1 MPNNFTKEHN
11 RLADHDSRV
20 VDWKQWGPYV
30 AERAWGTVR
39 EDYSEDGR
47 AWESF
52 PHDHARSR
60 AYRWNED
67 GLAGVCNRYQNIC
80 MAIALWNGKDPIL
93 KERLFGL
100 TGPEGNHGED
110 VKEYYFY
117 LDNVP
122 THSYMKYLYK
132 YPHAEYP
139 YAKLVDENR
148 KQGRDKPEI
157 ELLDILGDCFKASRY
172 FDVTVEYAKA
182 DEEDVLCRIT
192 VENRGPEA
200 APLHVLP
207 HLWFRNTWS
216 WGYDSTRPQIR
227 AIGDRAAETEH
238 RHLGKRWWY
247 VDAPQMPL
255 GPAGGPGQDG
265 TAPMRLMFTDN
276 DTNRQRLYG
285 KKNAMPYV
293 KDAFHEAVCRGKL
306 ESLNPARKGTKA
318 AAHFQVVL
326 PPGGKYVVQT
336 RYSPRQLE
344 TPFGDFEA
352 VFAVRRK
359 EADEFYD
366 TVGIQGLDDD
376 AKRVERQAYAGLLW
390 TKQFY
395 HYSVELWLDGDPV
408 GPRSPESAQH
418 MRNHQWRHMYNLDII
433 SMPDKWEYPWY
444 AAWDLAYH
452 CLPLAQIDPK
462 FAKRQLMLMLR
473 EWYMHPNGQM
483 PAYEWNFSDVN
494 PPVHAWACWR
504 VYKISRNITGEA
516 DTRWLEEVFQKLL
529 LNFTWWV
536 NRKDRDGANVFE
548 GGFLGLDNIGVFDRS
563 SLHGGRYIEQADGT
577 AWMGMYCLNM
587 LAIALEL
594 ARTRPAY
601 ESIATKF
608 FEHFIYIANAI
619 NAPIEEQGLWDAED
633 GFFYDKLHLPDGPAV
648 PLKLRSF
655 VGLIP
660 LFAVETIEPDLLE
673 LLPNFRRRMEWFI
686 KYRPKLTAAVAS
698 LTEPGENGRLLL
710 TIVDR
715 YKLERILPRMFDPS
729 QFFSEFGLR
738 SLSHQMAAEPFVFK
752 NGAEEIRVDYEPG
765 ESRSNMFGGNSNWRG
780 PIWFPVN
787 YLMIESLEKYHHYF
801 GDSLKVEAPRYSGN
815 WLNLKDAAREI
826 SRRACKLFLRDE
838 KADGRRAV
846 FGDVELFQKS
856 PEWRDNIPFYE
867 YFHGETGRG
876 MGASHQTG
884 WTALVARML
893 RSLVTEKYGSWK

>member
-11 RLADHDSRV
+11 RLAEHDSRA

-80 MAIALWNGKDPIL
+80 MALGLWNGKDPIL

-132 YPHAEYP
+132 YPQVEYP
-139 YAKLVDENR
+139 YAKLVDANR
-148 KQGRDKPEI
+148 KQGRDKPEV
-157 ELLDILGDCFKASRY
+157 ELLDLLGDTFKTNRY

-200 APLHVLP
+200 APLHILP
-207 HLWFRNTWS
+207 QLWYRNTWS
-216 WGYDSTRPQIR
+216 WGYDSTRPTIR
-227 AIGDRAAETEH
+227 AIGERVAETEH

-247 VDAPQMPL
+247 VDAPTM
-255 GPAGGPGQDG
+255 PAGPPASGQDG
-265 TAPMRLMFTDN
+265 SAPMRLMFTEN

-306 ESLNPARKGTKA
+306 EALNPARKGTKA

-336 RYSPRQLE
+336 RLSPRQVDA
-344 TPFGDFEA
+344 PFADFDA
-352 VFAVRRK
+352 VFDARRN
-359 EADEFYD
+359 EADAFYD
-366 TVGIQGLDDD
+366 AVGCPGLDADQ
-376 AKRVERQAYAGLLW
+376 KRVERQAYAGLLW

-408 GPRSPESAQH
+408 GPRSPESAEH

-563 SLHGGRYIEQADGT
+563 SLLAGRYIEQADGT

-633 GFFYDKLHLPDGPAV
+633 GFFYDKLHLPEGTAV

-673 LLPNFRRRMEWFI
+673 MLPNFRRRMEWFI

-729 QFFSEFGLR
+729 QFLSEFGLR
-738 SLSHQMAAEPFVFK
+738 SLSHQMATEPFVFK
-752 NGAEEIRVDYEPG
+752 NGTEQIRVDYEPG
-765 ESRSNMFGGNSNWRG
+765 ESRSDMFGGNSNWRG

-801 GDSLKVEAPRYSGN
+801 GDTLKVESPRYSGV
-815 WLNLKDAAREI
+815 WMNLQDAAKEL
-826 SRRACKLFLRDE
+826 SRRMCSLFLRDE
-838 KADGRRAV
+838 KAGGRRAV

-856 PEWRDNIPFYE
+856 PEWRDHIPFYE

-893 RSLVTEKYGSWK
+893 SAIVPEK